1 MKKVGGL
8 ISFSVIG
15 VLLVIGMILFHNFPD
30 SAEAAASVKVGYVD
44 METLQKELP
53 EYQSLK
59 QTIKD
64 KESEYNLFRGY
75 VYQEHQ
81 SAVKDLENRYNQQ
94 KSGKSADEQA
104 TIDKKMQSEIKRK
117 TEELNARLSDKLA
130 EIQGYLQ
137 QKDQEAW
144 EKVQQLVKEVAD
156 EKKISVVMDKKA
168 IYHGGKDLTKDVIEK
183 AKKQAEEDLKN
194 SKTEN
199 KESKPASK

>member
-15 VLLVIGMILFHNFPD
+15 VLLVIGMILFNNFSGP
-30 SAEAAASVKVGYVD
+30 AQAAASVKVGYVD
-44 METLQKELP
+44 MEILQAELP
-53 EYQSLK
+53 DFQSLK

-81 SAVKDLENRYNQQ
+81 SAVKDLEKKFNQQ

-104 TIDKKMQSEIKRK
+104 TIDKKMQSEIKKK
-117 TEELNARLSDKLA
+117 TEELNARLSEKLA
-130 EIQGYLQ
+130 EIQGYLK
-137 QKDQEAW
+137 QKDQEVW
-144 EKVQQLVKEVAD
+144 DKVQKLIGEVAE
-156 EKKISVVMDKKA
+156 EKKISVVMDKKV

-183 AKKQAEEDLKN
+183 AKKQAEEDLK
-194 SKTEN
+194 K
-199 KESKPASK
+199 